1 MTRSAIRFA
10 LRAAALAAVATG
22 LAPSCASHKL
32 SGEVTIDARP
42 DAQAFERA
50 RRLAVQAAKTA
61 NPQRAVELYRQ
72 AVALYP
78 DLAAG
83 WNNLGVALLEQ
94 QRYLEAAEA
103 FVQAAQRAPTDPRPL
118 YNLGLAWER
127 TGYYRDALKHYE
139 RALARDPRY
148 LPALR
153 GAVRAE
159 RLLGQ
164 GRKITLDWIRT
175 ALGLE
180 RDERWRLW
188 FTLQK
193 QQVEA
198 LVKPYGADADD
209 APAAQPDS

>member
-1 MTRSAIRFA
+1 MKRWSRTLGA
-10 LRAAALAAVATG
+10 AAALAAALTLTG
-22 LAPSCASHKL
+22 GCASRAL
-32 SGEVTIDARP
+32 RGQVTIDARP

-50 RRLAVQAAKTA
+50 RRLAAQAEQAGD
-61 NPQRAVELYRQ
+61 PDRAVELYRQ

-118 YNLGLAWER
+118 YNLGLTWER
-127 TGYYRDALKHYE
+127 TGYLRDALKHYE

-153 GAVRAE
+153 GAIRAE
-159 RLLGQ
+159 RTLGE
-164 GRKITLDWIRT
+164 GRRITLDWIRT

-180 RDERWRLW
+180 RDEQWRTWL
-188 FTLQK
+188 TLQR

-198 LVKPYGADADD
+198 LVEPYRSRQRQDKGA
-209 APAAQPDS
+209 